1 MNTVLICDDDRDIL
15 AALKIYLTAEGYRV
29 LEASDGAQ
37 ALDIVRQGGVELV
50 LMDVMMPVMD
60 GIAAVAALR
69 EESNIPVIML
79 TARSEDTDK
88 VLGLG
93 MGADDYVTK
102 PFNPVELL
110 ARVRSQLRRYTRLGG
125 QPAGS
130 AVTIGGLTLND
141 EEKTVTLD
149 GDPVG
154 LTPIEYSIL
163 RLLISQPGKV
173 FSSAQ
178 IYRRVWNDEAIGA
191 EKTVA
196 VHIRHLREKLEI
208 NPADPRYIKV
218 VWGQGYKIE
227 RNGHQNEQA

>member
-1 MNTVLICDDDRDIL
+1 MNTVLICDDDRDIV
-15 AALKIYLTAEGYRV
+15 AALRIYLAAEGYRV
-29 LEASDGAQ
+29 LEAYNGAE
-37 ALDIVRQGGVELV
+37 ALELVRQGGVELV

-60 GIAAVAALR
+60 GITATAQLR

-79 TARSEDTDK
+79 TAKSEDTDK

-125 QPAGS
+125 RRASGEL
-130 AVTIGGLTLND
+130 TMGGICLND
-141 EEKTVTLD
+141 EEKSVTLD
-149 GDPVG
+149 GDPVA

-163 RLLISQPGKV
+163 YMLMSSPGKV
-173 FSSAQ
+173 FSSAE
-178 IYRRVWNDEAIGA
+178 IYRRVWNDSAIGA

-208 NPADPRYIKV
+208 NPADPRFIKV
-218 VWGQGYKIE
+218 VWGQGYKFE
-227 RNGHQNEQA
+227 RSAKSDE